1 MTRLF
6 IRHSVRD
13 YDQWRKHYEAFGEKR
28 DTMGVTGAAVFRSPE
43 DPGDVTVWHDFATLE
58 KAQAFAASP
67 KLKAAM
73 AGAGVVSA
81 PQFWFAE
88 QV

>member
-6 IRHSVRD
+6 IRHSVSD
-13 YDQWRKHYEAFGEKR
+13 YDQWRKHYEAFGENR
-28 DTMGVTGAAVFRSPE
+28 DAMGVTGAGVFRASN
-43 DPGDVTVWHDFATLE
+43 DPGDVTVCHDFATLE
-58 KAQAFAASP
+58 KAQAFAGSP

-88 QV
+88 PV